1 MDIQGQYEWQELYAA
16 ALLETDWSVIE
27 EKIQPAENAI
37 RARLSE
43 FSMNH
48 GGTPEENQAI
58 QDALNGLD
66 ILRREVAAWLG
77 SRRAVRRGVLP
88 KHGSLYR

>member
-48 GGTPEENQAI
+48 GGMPETTK
-58 QDALNGLD
+58 
-66 ILRREVAAWLG
+66 
-77 SRRAVRRGVLP
+77 P
-88 KHGSLYR
+88 